1 MSKVVEPNL
10 INLNDNIQQQKEN
23 MIKSG
28 YKGAEPNMIMESKEE
43 VIDTVAKKDFDKPSL
58 IQNAC
63 VGCPPS
69 MIFRIKKGDPI
80 QVIKTT
86 QVGTLGT
93 NVFYLLRKHNGNTYA
108 KIKSEIP
115 TQTKDNSNFKGWF
128 SNFTNISSS
137 PFIALNEYNLPKDVV
152 EETTIVDKIKDVVS
166 VGSDDNKNPK
176 YNKKLINIAL
186 LLGGGYVF
194 YRLLKK

>member
-63 VGCPPS
+63 VGCPMS

-86 QVGTLGT
+86 QVGTLRT

-115 TQTKDNSNFKGWF
+115 TQTKDNSNFKGWITD
-128 SNFTNISSS
+128 FTNISSS
-137 PFIALNEYNLPKDVV
+137 PFISLNQYNLPKDVV
-152 EETTIVDKIKDVVS
+152 EETTIVEKIKDVVS
-166 VGSDDNKNPK
+166 VGFDDNKNPK
-176 YNKKLINIAL
+176 DNKNLINIAL
-186 LLGGGYVF
+186 LLVGGYLV
-194 YRLLKK
+194 YKLVKK